1 MAAMGEGGGNA
12 VIDRAKFGPL
22 QFGVTALCF
31 IIAMLDGFDTQSIA
45 FVAPKIAED
54 WGLAPS
60 AFGPIFA
67 IGLLGLTVGA
77 FTLSP
82 AADKFGRKTIILIS
96 TFIFGLFALLTAFA
110 GSMNELL
117 IYRFITGVGLGAAMP
132 NIIALTSEYGP
143 ARLRAT
149 LVTVMFCGF
158 PLGSTIGGLIS
169 TWLIA
174 TWDWHS
180 VFVVGGVLPLLLL
193 PVGLV
198 YFAVYYAVFAFVIR
212 KLDLKTPG
220 REARFIPSVLSRAG
234 L

>member
-12 VIDRAKFGPL
+12 VIDRARFGPL

-82 AADKFGRKTIILIS
+82 AADKFGHHPDLDLHLRPVRPAD
-96 TFIFGLFALLTAFA
+96 GLLDLD
-110 GSMNELL
+110 E
-117 IYRFITGVGLGAAMP
+117 RAA
-132 NIIALTSEYGP
+132 
-143 ARLRAT
+143 
-149 LVTVMFCGF
+149 
-158 PLGSTIGGLIS
+158 
-169 TWLIA
+169 
-174 TWDWHS
+174 D
-180 VFVVGGVLPLLLL
+180 LPLHH
-193 PVGLV
+193 
-198 YFAVYYAVFAFVIR
+198 R
-212 KLDLKTPG
+212 RRPG
-220 REARFIPSVLSRAG
+220 RRHAQHHRSNQ
-234 L
+234 